1 MIKEMNREIHGVI
14 YLVINK
20 ENNKIYVGQT
30 ERTFDARYRGD
41 ISNTHNI
48 HLSRAIKKYGKDA
61 FYINKEYDVAYS
73 KEELD
78 ELEKYYI
85 GMFESMNPSKGYN
98 KEDGGSNGRP
108 SEETCKRIGESMT
121 GKFSGELSPMYGKTG
136 ELHPMY
142 GKENKWGTHTP
153 EAIAKISEGRKKYL
167 SNQENRKRLSDAH
180 KGKKLSK
187 ETRTRI
193 SENHGMRGKTG
204 ALNPSSIKIVELSK
218 TDGQL
223 LNIWNSMSD
232 IDRAIGKKVHSAISC
247 VCQGK
252 RKTCN
257 GSLWMYMDNYRDL
270 VSMDAE
276 LTAILEQILT
286 GVETEIEVGGQ
297 A

>member
-1 MIKEMNREIHGVI
+1 MFEPVKGIRFRGEIQMIKEMNREIHGVI

-108 SEETCKRIGESMT
+108 SEETCRKMSESMTGVKRSEETKRKMSEVRTGVKKSEEHKRKMSESMT
-121 GKFSGELSPMYGKTG
+121 GKFSGELNPMYGKTG
-136 ELHPMY
+136 V
-142 GKENKWGTHTP
+142 
-153 EAIAKISEGRKKYL
+153 
-167 SNQENRKRLSDAH
+167 
-180 KGKKLSK
+180 
-187 ETRTRI
+187 
-193 SENHGMRGKTG
+193 
-204 ALNPSSIKIVELSK
+204 LNPKSIKIVELSK
-218 TDGQL
+218 TNGTL

-232 IDRAIGKKVHSAISC
+232 INRATGKKVSSHISKA
-247 VCQGK
+247 CQGK

-276 LTAILEQILT
+276 LTAILEQRLT
-286 GVETEIEVGGQ
+286 EIETEIEVGGQ

>member
-1 MIKEMNREIHGVI
+1 MNREIYGVI

-30 ERTFDARYRGD
+30 TNSFDARYKGD
-41 ISNTHNI
+41 IGKNTGNR
-48 HLSRAIKKYGKDA
+48 HLKSSIKKYGIDA

-73 KEELD
+73 KEQLD

-85 GMFESMNPSKGYN
+85 GMFGSMDSRYGYN
-98 KEDGGSNGRP
+98 KNEGGSNGRP
-108 SEETCKRIGESMT
+108 SEETCKRIGESKIGELNPMY
-121 GKFSGELSPMYGKTG
+121 GKTGELSPMYGKTG

-142 GKENKWGTHTP
+142 GK
-153 EAIAKISEGRKKYL
+153 
-167 SNQENRKRLSDAH
+167 
-180 KGKKLSK
+180 
-187 ETRTRI
+187 
-193 SENHGMRGKTG
+193 TG
-204 ALNPSSIKIVELSK
+204 ELHPKSIKIVELSK
-218 TDGQL
+218 TDGTL
-223 LNIWNSMSD
+223 LNIWDSMND
-232 IDRAIGKKVHSAISC
+232 IDRAIGKKVNHNISY